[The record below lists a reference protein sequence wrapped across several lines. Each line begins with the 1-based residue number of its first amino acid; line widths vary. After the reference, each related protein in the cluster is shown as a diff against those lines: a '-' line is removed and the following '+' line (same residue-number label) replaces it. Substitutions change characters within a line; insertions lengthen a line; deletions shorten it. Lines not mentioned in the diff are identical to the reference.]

1 MTGQRFIVAA
11 GVIGL
16 VVLTVGLFLVSLA
29 SVSTVRIDS
38 YQRSSDT
45 QKIIVNVT
53 VGVGDE
59 IVERSVSED
68 DRAVKVAVR
77 VRPAPGPKVALGV
90 PLPIVVSLK
99 QPLADRAV
107 LDYDGRQVRDL
118 GPYFAPGSTP
128 KP

>member
-1 MTGQRFIVAA
+1 MTVQRFIVAA
-11 GVIGL
+11 GVVGL
-16 VVLTVGLFLVSLA
+16 AVLTVGLFIASLA
-29 SVSTVRIDS
+29 SVSTVPIDS
-38 YQRSSDT
+38 YQRSSDP

-77 VRPAPGPKVALGV
+77 VRPAPGSKVQLGV
-90 PLPIVVSLK
+90 PLPVVVSLK

-118 GPYFAPGSTP
+118 GQYFAPGSTP
-128 KP
+128 RP